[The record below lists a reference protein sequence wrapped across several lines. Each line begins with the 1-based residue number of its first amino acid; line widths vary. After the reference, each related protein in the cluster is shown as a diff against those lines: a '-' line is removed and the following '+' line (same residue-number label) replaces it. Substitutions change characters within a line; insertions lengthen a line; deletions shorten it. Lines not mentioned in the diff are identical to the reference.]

1 MQFVYDDMSLKTA
14 SHKMLKISINLDT
27 TWITM
32 EIWLL
37 DGKISEGFGKQFFI
51 ISRHIAP

>member
-1 MQFVYDDMSLKTA
+1 MQFICDDMSLKTVI
-14 SHKMLKISINLDT
+14 HKKLKISINLDT

-37 DGKISEGFGKQFFI
+37 DGKKSAGFGKQFFI
-51 ISRHIAP
+51 IS